1 MKNIF
6 NEHPNAVGETYFQHF
21 LKSFGFGI
29 KLTFIALR
37 SFIHAVFPWWF
48 QHSTSERI
56 KNLNN
61 ILQSRK
67 TSNDLDKS

>member
-6 NEHPNAVGETYFQHF
+6 NEHPNAVGETLFSTF
-21 LKSFGFGI
+21 FKIFCSCI

-48 QHSTSERI
+48 QLLSKSLEVFLLCRI
-56 KNLNN
+56 LFKFL
-61 ILQSRK
+61 ILS
-67 TSNDLDKS
+67 LVLC